1 MAEVLHGA
9 AVVCTTLTGALMR
22 DLRDL
27 EFDVV
32 VIDEAAQV
40 GNSSL
45 RRCWLSSYIENNV
58 VVACC
63 CEQERYGR
71 SKRERRHTG
80 QLVLD

>member
-40 GNSSL
+40 GNSCL
-45 RRCWLSSYIENNV
+45 RCSWLSSYIDNS
-58 VVACC
+58 
-63 CEQERYGR
+63 G
-71 SKRERRHTG
+71 
-80 QLVLD
+80 VLL